1 MDDAFELAEYLPLSF
16 KTESEQK
23 YIQFLWEAFES
34 NYENK
39 KYQFAFL
46 AYHMLTMSFVYFNIW
61 QIKQH
66 RKADFEKAII
76 GFTSR
81 DLDGLVH
88 KDDTDDKKRWAVSP
102 FNFSKT
108 QERSIVR
115 ILALIGCDKS
125 KIGSYA
131 KLIEDRNNAA
141 HPNGNIYYSEQNTL
155 DLKIQETLRVVDEI
169 QTHSR
174 SVIEE
179 CYQNFLLASND
190 ADERECADVTD
201 QIREVLIHQN
211 YLSQK
216 DIEICLGFDLDGIAG
231 RPDIESIRMLHEVLK
246 SEYGSD
252 DE

>member
-1 MDDAFELAEYLPLSF
+1 MEEAVELGNYLPLSF

-66 RKADFEKAII
+66 RKDDFEKAII

-81 DLDGLVH
+81 DLEGLVH
-88 KDDTDDKKRWAVSP
+88 KDDTDDTKRWAVSP

-125 KIGSYA
+125 KIGIIATPNSSTTVTTQPTPMGIYILAIKAPSTSKSAKSYA
-131 KLIEDRNNAA
+131 
-141 HPNGNIYYSEQNTL
+141 
-155 DLKIQETLRVVDEI
+155 
-169 QTHSR
+169 
-174 SVIEE
+174 
-179 CYQNFLLASND
+179 
-190 ADERECADVTD
+190 
-201 QIREVLIHQN
+201 
-211 YLSQK
+211 
-216 DIEICLGFDLDGIAG
+216 
-231 RPDIESIRMLHEVLK
+231 
-246 SEYGSD
+246 
-252 DE
+252 